1 MESFTFREGQLF
13 VEEVPVTSIAKQVG
27 TPCYIYSRAMIE
39 HQFHAFDQTFSGRD
53 HLICYAVKANPNLA
67 ILNLLAQQGSG
78 FDIVSVGELERVLAA
93 SGEPTKIVFSGVG
106 KTTEELRRG
115 LEAGIYCFNVES
127 KEELERLNTVA
138 CAAGC
143 RAPLALR
150 INPDIDA
157 GSHPYIVTGLKENK
171 FGVHIDEALGVYQ
184 RAQSLPGIEIIGVA
198 SHIGSQ
204 LTEIDPFLDALQ
216 RLIYLVGELSDVGIE
231 LRHIDLGGG
240 FGVRYA
246 DEQPPEPDDFVMALI
261 DNFQSMGSRYQRL
274 RLVIEP
280 GRAIVAAAGILLTR
294 VQYLKLNPAKNFAIV
309 DAAMND
315 LMRPVLY
322 DAWHHITPVAVD
334 DHKPLRLY
342 DIVGPVCESGDFLGR
357 DRELRIVSDDL
368 LAVSTTGAY
377 GASMSSNY
385 NSRPRA
391 PEVMVEGDR
400 YHIVRRRE
408 SILEMMQTEV
418 ILPK

>member
-357 DRELRIVSDDL
+357 DRELRIVADDL